1 VKHYKYVIM
10 GSGVAAGHGA
20 QEFVQQNV
28 GKGELA
34 IVTADSVLP
43 YDRPPLS
50 KGFLSGEK
58 SREDILLK
66 DAAFYRENGIL
77 VKTRTP
83 VVNVDLARRSL
94 RCKPAGIIGYEK
106 LLIATGS
113 EVRRLN
119 VPGANLKGLFY
130 LRLLADSEAIH
141 RQIKKG
147 KRAVV
152 IGSGFIGMEVAS
164 VLAKKGVETT
174 LVFPQDR
181 VWSKFFTPEM
191 SSWFQSYFEKRGVK
205 LLAGAKVKALLG
217 KKIVHAVRLD
227 SGRELPA
234 DLVVAGI
241 GVVPAIS
248 LFEKTSLEIKDGIR
262 VNEFLETSHSEVWA
276 AGDVTNYPD
285 KIFGKRRRLDHWD
298 NAVEQGRCAVRNMI
312 SKPQPFIHVPYF
324 FSDLFDLSYE
334 FWGDTEHADNV
345 IYRGKLDSGKFSVWW
360 RKGER
365 LVAAFIMGRPDE
377 ERELA
382 PKWIMEQTKVNRT
395 ALEDEKRSLR
405 SSMLKR

>member
-1 VKHYKYVIM
+1 
-10 GSGVAAGHGA
+10 
-20 QEFVQQNV
+20 
-28 GKGELA
+28 
-34 IVTADSVLP
+34 
-43 YDRPPLS
+43 
-50 KGFLSGEK
+50 
-58 SREDILLK
+58 
-66 DAAFYRENGIL
+66 
-77 VKTRTP
+77 
-83 VVNVDLARRSL
+83 VDLTHRSL
-94 RCKPAGIIGYEK
+94 RFKPAGIIGYEK

-164 VLAKKGVETT
+164 VLTKGGVETT

-181 VWSKFFTPEM
+181 VWSKFFTPQL

-205 LLAGAKVKALLG
+205 LLAGAKVTALLG
-217 KKIVHAVRLD
+217 KKSVHAVRLD

-234 DLVVAGI
+234 EFVVAGI

-248 LFEKTSLEIKDGIR
+248 LFEKASLEIKDGIR

-298 NAVEQGRCAVRNMI
+298 NAVEQGRCAVRNMMG
-312 SKPQPFIHVPYF
+312 KPQPFIHVPYF

-405 SSMLKR
+405 LSMLKR